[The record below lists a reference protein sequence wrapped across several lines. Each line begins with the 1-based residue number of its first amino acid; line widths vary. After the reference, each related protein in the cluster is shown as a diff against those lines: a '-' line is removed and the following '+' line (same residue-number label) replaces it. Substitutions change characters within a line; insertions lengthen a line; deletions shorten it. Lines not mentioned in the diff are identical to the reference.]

1 MGYERY
7 GLVWEELRGVRD
19 TGSGALGE
27 TWSKKVTTGWKEVW
41 FSEQTVWEGRQVR
54 GRGMVDRFSFR
65 KVVFQV
71 PLETCSYISSLEKR
85 WMNRPRV
92 WEIWARNTLFYVT
105 ISSEPGRSCLR
116 SKPNPG
122 PRGRGRFPESFS
134 LGENRF
140 SRSRSRRSESRSK
153 CATGRVWAESHASHQ
168 DRWWRQGGM
177 PQGWPA
183 TGKILS

>member
-1 MGYERY
+1 MVKSPGWGK
-7 GLVWEELRGVRD
+7 GLLNRVRGHGVWEIWIGLR
-19 TGSGALGE
+19 E
-27 TWSKKVTTGWKEVW
+27 TQRCGRCRIWCLWGDLKKVTTGWKEVW
-41 FSEQTVWEGRQVR
+41 FSEQTVWEGRQVG
-54 GRGMVDRFSFR
+54 GRGMVDRFNFR

-71 PLETCSYISSLEKR
+71 PLETCRYVSSLEKR

-105 ISSEPGRSCLR
+105 ISSEPGLSCLR

-122 PRGRGRFPESFS
+122 PRGRSRFPESFS

-153 CATGRVWAESHASHQ
+153 CATGRV
-168 DRWWRQGGM
+168 
-177 PQGWPA
+177 
-183 TGKILS
+183 